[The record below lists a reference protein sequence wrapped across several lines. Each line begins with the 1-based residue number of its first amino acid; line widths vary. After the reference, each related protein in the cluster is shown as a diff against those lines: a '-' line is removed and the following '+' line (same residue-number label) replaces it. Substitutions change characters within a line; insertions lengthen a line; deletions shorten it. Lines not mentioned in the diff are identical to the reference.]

1 MIEEQNEQ
9 HKLLPKR
16 IPEHVS
22 ACCVRKKK
30 QFGMVHYAPSFFNE
44 KLFG

>member
-9 HKLLPKR
+9 HKRLPKR

-22 ACCVRKKK
+22 ACCVRKK
-30 QFGMVHYAPSFFNE
+30 QFGMVHYAPSFFHE